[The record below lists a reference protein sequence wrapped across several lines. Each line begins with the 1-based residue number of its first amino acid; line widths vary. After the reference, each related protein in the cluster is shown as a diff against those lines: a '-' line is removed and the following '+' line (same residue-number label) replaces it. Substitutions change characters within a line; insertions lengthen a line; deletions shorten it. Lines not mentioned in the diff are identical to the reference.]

1 MAATFGRRPLETL
14 LPANSTLLPARESF
28 TCRQQE
34 AAAAAAKEQEE
45 EEAKE

>member
-34 AAAAAAKEQEE
+34 AAAAAKEQEE
-45 EEAKE
+45 EAKAKE